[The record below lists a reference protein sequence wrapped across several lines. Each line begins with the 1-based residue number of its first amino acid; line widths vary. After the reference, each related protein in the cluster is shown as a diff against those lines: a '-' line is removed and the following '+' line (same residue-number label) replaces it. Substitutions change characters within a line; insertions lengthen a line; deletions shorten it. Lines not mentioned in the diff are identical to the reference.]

1 VKVLVISDSH
11 GAVFES
17 HINEMKTHGDY
28 DILIHCGDKYKD
40 AQKFADKLNIDT
52 VYQVPGNCDYDVVEK
67 GILFKEIM
75 GRNVLITHG
84 HIHNVKYNL
93 NALKN
98 FAKENNADVVLFGHT
113 HDQLTEYMDNILFF
127 NPGSTIFPRRG
138 NGSYGILEFTENDIK
153 CSVMDLEN

>member
-17 HINEMKTHGDY
+17 HINEIKTHGDY

-40 AQKFADKLNIDT
+40 AQKFADKLNIKT
-52 VYQVPGNCDYDVVEK
+52 MYQVPGNCDYDVVKE
-67 GILFKEIM
+67 GVIFREIM
-75 GRNVLITHG
+75 GRKVLITHG

-93 NALKN
+93 DSLKK

-113 HDQLTEYMDNILFF
+113 HDQLTEYADDTLFF

-138 NGSYGILEFTENDIK
+138 SGSYGILEFTDDDIK
-153 CSVMDLEN
+153 CSVMTLEN